1 MPRIKFHVEAAVFL
15 AALLLSGFA
24 LASEPVVAANPVV
37 VPDTG
42 NNRVLIYN
50 SPATSDSPADVVLG
64 QSTFTTG
71 VSGTS
76 STNLNAPTAYTLDS
90 SGNLYVSDTGN
101 CRVLVFPPPFTSG
114 EEASVVLG
122 QPDFNTSCGGAASVS
137 TLGQT
142 GGLAFGTHG
151 NLWVVD
157 SQNNRVLK
165 FVAPFKNGMKAKL
178 VVGQPDF
185 VSNACPATPTA
196 ASLCSPTGIAF
207 DSGGILWVADTSN
220 NRVLAYTPAKSL
232 SAEKEFG
239 HPAATAFTSNT
250 INDGGVSSSS
260 LYGPTGIGFDS
271 TQRLWVADTQNS
283 RVLIFKRA
291 INQNGS
297 PASFVLGQT
306 DFTGSTSNQGGS
318 PSAAT
323 LFLPWGIIT
332 QAGATPW
339 VGDSSNH
346 RTLQFTLPVSND
358 MNASLVLGQPD
369 FISVESN
376 QGSTSPSNQTQDS
389 PFAPGSFYAGASLI
403 ALAVLGILAVGL
415 PWIQRLRQ
423 KRA

>member
-1 MPRIKFHVEAAVFL
+1 MPRTRFHVEAVAFL
-15 AALLLSGFA
+15 AALFLSGVA
-24 LASEPVVAANPVV
+24 LASEPLIAANPVV

-42 NNRVLIYN
+42 NNRVLIYY
-50 SPATSDSPADVVLG
+50 SPTTSGQPADVVLG
-64 QSTFTTG
+64 QSTSTTG
-71 VSGTS
+71 AAGLS
-76 STNLNAPTAYTLDS
+76 SSAMSAPEAFTFDS
-90 SGNLYVSDTGN
+90 SGNLYVSDSGN
-101 CRVLVFPPPFTSG
+101 CRVLVFNPPFSDG
-114 EEASVVLG
+114 QDASVVIG
-122 QPDFNTSCGGAASVS
+122 QPNLTTGCGDAASAS
-137 TLGQT
+137 TLGTT

-151 NLWVVD
+151 NLWVAD

-207 DSGGILWVADTSN
+207 DSGGILWVADTSD
-220 NRVLAYTPAKSL
+220 NRVLAYTPALSL

-239 HPAATAFTSNT
+239 HPAATAFTSNAA
-250 INDGGVSSSS
+250 NDGGVSANS

-271 TQRLWVADTQNS
+271 TQLLWVADTQNS

-318 PSAAT
+318 PNAAT
-323 LFLPWGIIT
+323 LSLPWGIIT
-332 QAGATPW
+332 QAGTTPW
-339 VGDSSNH
+339 VGDSANM
-346 RTLQFTLPVSND
+346 RTLQFTPPISSD

-369 FISVESN
+369 LLSNSSN
-376 QGSTSPSNQTQDS
+376 QGGTSPSAETQDS
-389 PFAPGSFYAGASLI
+389 PFSPVSFYAGASLI
-403 ALAVLGILAVGL
+403 ALAVLAMLAAGFAWV
-415 PWIQRLRQ
+415 QRLRQ